1 MVDKVEHY
9 GLDIPNECKP
19 YIRMVHSIA
28 KRYHKETNPR
38 IDYDDL
44 VSVGLAAIMQ
54 ARETWDENRNPRFSS
69 YAYPHIKTAIEK
81 EFQNTIN
88 VVSGCTPYHIN
99 NTEGAK
105 EEIEFINAN
114 TVSLQA
120 SRKTLEGLG
129 EAVPARG
136 TGRHKPTLK
145 EMMIESG
152 ANNPH
157 ACAERAE
164 IAEKV
169 DAIIAELEREAQD
182 IVYRRVFCGD
192 TFQDIAKAKKLTW
205 RAVNY
210 SFHKSM
216 GKLKDKFEQAGLKIY
231 AEKN

>member
-1 MVDKVEHY
+1 MVDKIQYY
-9 GLDIPNECKP
+9 GLDIPEDCEP
-19 YIRMVHSIA
+19 YIKLVHSIA
-28 KRYHKETNPR
+28 KKYHKTNNPR

-44 VSVGLAAIMQ
+44 VQVGLSAIMQ
-54 ARETWDENRNPRFSS
+54 AKTTWDEDRNPRFSS

-81 EFQNTIN
+81 EFQNNIN
-88 VVSGCTPYHIN
+88 AISGATPYHIN
-99 NTEGAK
+99 NTEGAR
-105 EEIEFINAN
+105 EEIEFINAT

-120 SRKTLEGLG
+120 SRRTLTIEGFKC
-129 EAVPARG
+129 ATPINSR
-136 TGRHKPTLK
+136 KQTLK
-145 EMMIESG
+145 EMMVESG

-169 DAIIAELEREAQD
+169 DAIIGELEREAQD

-192 TFQDIAKAKKLTW
+192 TFQNIADAKKLTW

-216 GKLKDKFEQAGLKIY
+216 GQLKDKFVQAGLNVY
-231 AEKN
+231 AEKD

>member
-1 MVDKVEHY
+1 MVNKIEHY
-9 GLDIPNECKP
+9 GLDIPAECEP

-54 ARETWDENRNPRFSS
+54 AKNTWDENRNPRFSS

-88 VVSGCTPYHIN
+88 VVSGCTPYHIK

-105 EEIEFINAN
+105 EEIEFINSTA
-114 TVSLQA
+114 VSLQS
-120 SRKTLEGLG
+120 SRRTLSIEGFKCST
-129 EAVPARG
+129 PINHR
-136 TGRHKPTLK
+136 KQTLK

-169 DAIIAELEREAQD
+169 DAIIAKLEREAQD

-192 TFQDIAKAKKLTW
+192 TFQDIAQAKSMTW

-231 AEKN
+231 ANKN